1 MAIEWQKNLEIGIGT
16 VDNQHRELFRCF
28 NGLLEACN
36 AGKGRDEV
44 MKVLLFLDSYIRSH
58 FSEEEE
64 LQVRFNYP
72 GYPAHR
78 EQHVKFIKRAEE
90 LERRF
95 RDEGATISLVVETN
109 QTMVNW
115 LIQHISKVDREFAE
129 FMRARNFG

>member
-1 MAIEWQKNLEIGIGT
+1 MAIEWQKNLEIGIDT
-16 VDNQHRELFRCF
+16 VDEQHRELFRRF

-36 AGKGRDEV
+36 AGRGRDEV

-78 EQHVKFIKRAEE
+78 EQHTKFIKTAEQ

-95 RDEGATISLVVETN
+95 RDEGATISLVIETN
-109 QTMVNW
+109 QAMVNW
-115 LIQHISKVDREFAE
+115 LVQHISRVDREFAE
-129 FMRARNFG
+129 FVRARNCR